1 VLFSVEAWNTT
12 DLERLTQLWR
22 RRTQAQVVTD
32 YSVGP
37 DDVITISVPAMDEI
51 QDRLVCV

>member
-1 VLFSVEAWNTT
+1 MEAWNTT

-22 RRTQAQVVTD
+22 RRTQVQVVTD

-37 DDVITISVPAMDEI
+37 GDIIEISVPTRDEI
-51 QDRLVCV
+51 QDRLGRV

>member
-1 VLFSVEAWNTT
+1 MEAWNTT

-37 DDVITISVPAMDEI
+37 DDVIAISVPAMDEI